1 MLNFYVD
8 NKKCVKCKQCVKDCL
23 LNIIS
28 FGKKLPFIPEAKKDA
43 CIKCQHCL
51 AVCPTG
57 ALSILNI
64 NPAKS
69 VSLKNKLPEYEKL
82 ENLAKGRRSIRQYKD
97 GNIDIEQINRLLT
110 AALHA
115 PTAINNMKVLFTVID
130 DKEVMG
136 KYRNEIYKGIQRAVD
151 KEEISPEMEFFSS
164 IADKWFQEKN
174 DIIFRQAPH
183 MLIASAPKECSSPEV
198 NAVIALSYFDL
209 LAAAMGVGTLWCGMA
224 ARAIENIVPEM
235 LTKLRIPKDHKIGY
249 VMVFGKPSV
258 KYYRTVQREPV
269 NIQRMK

>member
-1 MLNFYVD
+1 MLNFKIND
-8 NKKCVKCKQCVKDCL
+8 KKCVKCKQCVKDCL

-28 FGKKLPFIPEAKKDA
+28 FGKKLPYIPEAKKNA
-43 CIKCQHCL
+43 CIKCLHCL

-69 VSLKNKLPEYEKL
+69 IFLKYNLPEYEKL
-82 ENLAKGRRSIRQYKD
+82 ENLVKGRRSIRQYKD
-97 GNIDIEQINRLLT
+97 ENIDIEQINRLLT

-130 DKEVMG
+130 DKEVMN
-136 KYRNEIYKGIQRAVD
+136 KYRNEIYNGIQKAVD
-151 KEEISPEMEFFSS
+151 KEELSPEMEFFSG
-164 IADKWFQEKN
+164 IANKWLKEKN
-174 DIIFRQAPH
+174 DIIFRNAPH

-209 LAAAMGVGTLWCGMA
+209 LAPAMGLGTLWCGMA
-224 ARAIENIVPEM
+224 ARAIEKIVPTM
-235 LTKLRIPKDHKIGY
+235 LTKLGIPKDHKIGY

-269 NIQRMK
+269 NIRRVM